1 MASKASDATI
11 HATIHPRSG
20 AHGIEIRRGARPAS
34 WCFQH
39 RRRGPGAHL
48 SGMTNHTIAA
58 PIRTWAELLDTDR
71 EVLNRTEVATL
82 LDVDPRTIDRAI
94 EDGTI
99 TVVRL
104 GRRLLIPRRP
114 FLAAFGVDATSRP
127 PSDVS

>member
-1 MASKASDATI
+1 
-11 HATIHPRSG
+11 
-20 AHGIEIRRGARPAS
+20 
-34 WCFQH
+34 
-39 RRRGPGAHL
+39 
-48 SGMTNHTIAA
+48 MTNHTIAA

-99 TVVRL
+99 SVVRL

-114 FLAAFGVDATSRP
+114 FLAAFGVDPTSRP
-127 PSDVS
+127 SSEVSS

>member
-1 MASKASDATI
+1 
-11 HATIHPRSG
+11 
-20 AHGIEIRRGARPAS
+20 
-34 WCFQH
+34 
-39 RRRGPGAHL
+39 
-48 SGMTNHTIAA
+48 MTNHTIAS
-58 PIRTWAELLDTDR
+58 PIRTWAELLNTDR

-127 PSDVS
+127 SSEVS